1 MKKVIFVFLIFCF
14 SLTIISCGVNWVSNK
29 DDSTSGLFVS
39 VGNSG
44 TIIISSDGITW
55 TFSTSGTSS
64 ILWGINYGNS
74 TFVTVGDS
82 GTILTSSDGTS
93 WDERTSDVSSTLY
106 GVTYG
111 NSTFVTV
118 GDNGTILTS
127 SDGTTWTSRT
137 SNTSKDL
144 YGVTYGNNTF
154 VTVGDSGTILTSSSG
169 TRWTSRSGTSTLLNE
184 VIYENSTFVTVVILE
199 PSLPLR
205 MEHPGIIGL
214 LVQKTVLQDSLSET
228 VHS

>member
-1 MKKVIFVFLIFCF
+1 MKKFINVFLISCF

-29 DDSTSGLFVS
+29 DDTTSGLFVS

-64 ILWGINYGNS
+64 ILWGITYGNS

-93 WDERTSDVSSTLY
+93 WDNKTSDVSSTLY

-118 GDNGTILTS
+118 GTSGTILTS
-127 SDGTTWTSRT
+127 SDGIGVAISADNQTKAWTSR
-137 SNTSKDL
+137 
-144 YGVTYGNNTF
+144 
-154 VTVGDSGTILTSSSG
+154 I
-169 TRWTSRSGTSTLLNE
+169 SGTSRDLLG
-184 VIYENSTFVTVVILE
+184 VT
-199 PSLPLR
+199 SR
-205 MEHPGIIGL
+205 
-214 LVQKTVLQDSLSET
+214 
-228 VHS
+228 